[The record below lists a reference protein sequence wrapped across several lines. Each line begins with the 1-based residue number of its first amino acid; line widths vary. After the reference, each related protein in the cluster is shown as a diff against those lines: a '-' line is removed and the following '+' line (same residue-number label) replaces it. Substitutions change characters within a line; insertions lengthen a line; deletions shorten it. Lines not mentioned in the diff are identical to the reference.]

1 MLANTW
7 NIFSVFNSCSN
18 RPDCIHYRIL
28 QLAHEGKWNRF
39 RTHSHKCNI
48 LRNNWKYSGRN
59 ISITIYGSNHNGSPL
74 EFPIGYWTSGYW
86 AIDNYVFI
94 IKYIWYSRYIY
105 ILVSGLT
112 GYWITLQNYCS
123 PWYIEV
129 IRYLRFLS
137 NISRLHLFENTFIN
151 AIWSINNPSGFWSR
165 ITIYCLSKKS

>member
-1 MLANTW
+1 MPYMYIMKQRNKLNENTQNVRTLLILRKERRILANTW

-28 QLAHEGKWNRF
+28 QLAHEGEWNRF

-105 ILVSGLT
+105 INFRT
-112 GYWITLQNYCS
+112 HWILN
-123 PWYIEV
+123 
-129 IRYLRFLS
+129 
-137 NISRLHLFENTFIN
+137 
-151 AIWSINNPSGFWSR
+151 
-165 ITIYCLSKKS
+165 